1 MRNANL
7 HALSVSRNVTDY
19 DNNHDGV
26 ACTLDKLFM
35 PK

>member
-7 HALSVSRNVTDY
+7 HALSVSRNITTL

-26 ACTLDKLFM
+26 ALTLDELFM